1 MPRIKLAHWHDGHAP
16 GDEIDVNDTEL
27 KELRRDGRVAS
38 VVETVPQAQAEPVP
52 GPPAAA
58 EKLRKTR

>member
-16 GDEIDVNDTEL
+16 GDEIDVTDTKL
-27 KELRRDGRVAS
+27 KDLRRDGRVAS
-38 VVETVPQAQAEPVP
+38 VVEAVPAQAETAP
-52 GPPAAA
+52 GPSPAP